1 MALTGYEKSLEQY
14 SKNELVE
21 IAKEYTIYYRT
32 DSGQGSTGNYDK
44 LTKEKLISIIKS
56 DRDYQNSAPPTKKL
70 SRVEM
75 MMQRISI
82 GVDTQDEIMAVIR
95 EVFDDTEK
103 YPKPGN
109 IYTFVYT
116 AKTPGIRYDQHPLV
130 IVEAEGFSLSGF
142 KGYNA
147 HWPDHRNYVWEGVGS
162 SFHRVQRGEEFDYL
176 HDVPYMKILQT

>member
-14 SKNELVE
+14 TKNELVD
-21 IAKEYTIYYRT
+21 IAKEYTIYYKT

-75 MMQRISI
+75 MMQRISQGI
-82 GVDTQDEIMAVIR
+82 DSEDEIMSIIQKI
-95 EVFDDTEK
+95 FDDTEK
-103 YPKPGN
+103 YPRPGN

-116 AKTPGIRYDQHPLV
+116 AKTPGILYDQHPLLM
-130 IVEAEGFSLSGF
+130 VESIDLSGF
-142 KGYNA
+142 RGYNV
-147 HWPDHRNYVWEGVGS
+147 HWSDHRNYVWEGVGS

-176 HDVPYMKILQT
+176 HDVPYMKKMST

>member
-14 SKNELVE
+14 SKNELVD
-21 IAKEYTIYYRT
+21 IAKKYTIYYQT

-70 SRVEM
+70 SRVEI
-75 MMQRISI
+75 MMQRISQAN
-82 GVDTQDEIMAVIR
+82 DSPNEIMAVIQ

-103 YPKPGN
+103 YPRPGN

-116 AKTPGIRYDQHPLV
+116 AITPQIFYDQHPLLM
-130 IVEAEGFSLSGF
+130 VESVNLSGF
-142 KGYNA
+142 KGFNV
-147 HWPDHRNYVWEGVGS
+147 HWPDHRNYLWENVTGV
-162 SFHRVQRGEEFDYL
+162 FHRVQKGEEFDYL
-176 HDVPYMKILQT
+176 HDVPYRKILST

>member
-14 SKNELVE
+14 TKNELVD
-21 IAKEYTIYYRT
+21 IAKEYTIYYKT

-75 MMQRISI
+75 MMQRISQGI
-82 GVDTQDEIMAVIR
+82 DTADEIMAVIR

-103 YPKPGN
+103 YPRPGN

-116 AKTPGIRYDQHPLV
+116 AKTPGIRYDQHPLLM
-130 IVEAEGFSLSGF
+130 VESISLSGF
-142 KGYNA
+142 KGYNV
-147 HWPDHRNYVWEGVGS
+147 HWPDHRNYVWEGVES

-176 HDVPYMKILQT
+176 HDVPYMKKMST